1 VFLFFLLLY
10 YLLEDLMI
18 QNVAAVACLVSVFLI
33 YGLVLVNVV
42 DASEVVAVYCGHNNT
57 YGPHLDVDTTLV
69 LRYCGSPNGTNITIL
84 LNESS
89 GALAGLSIFVE
100 HCSRVSV
107 AVTTASATANVS
119 NLTVVLR
126 NVTEDVGTPVTPLPT
141 PLLQIL
147 DIGSL
152 LSSMISISDV
162 TFRRDREMVLL
173 RNVSES
179 IVRTTLVLSHVTSSS
194 YFPIVMCDTVAK
206 SFLNCALI
214 LVNVSRRLRALQV
227 RL

>member
-1 VFLFFLLLY
+1 
-10 YLLEDLMI
+10 
-18 QNVAAVACLVSVFLI
+18 
-33 YGLVLVNVV
+33 
-42 DASEVVAVYCGHNNT
+42 
-57 YGPHLDVDTTLV
+57 
-69 LRYCGSPNGTNITIL
+69 
-84 LNESS
+84 
-89 GALAGLSIFVE
+89 
-100 HCSRVSV
+100 VSV
-107 AVTTASATANVS
+107 AVTTATANVS

-126 NVTEDVGTPVTPLPT
+126 DVTEDVGTPLPT

-152 LSSMISISDV
+152 LSSTISISDV

-214 LVNVSRRLRALQV
+214 LVNVSQVFTTTTSAGAPVTSIVRFVCVAAVRHTTITMSACSISGLHRHRSQRLQ
-227 RL
+227 